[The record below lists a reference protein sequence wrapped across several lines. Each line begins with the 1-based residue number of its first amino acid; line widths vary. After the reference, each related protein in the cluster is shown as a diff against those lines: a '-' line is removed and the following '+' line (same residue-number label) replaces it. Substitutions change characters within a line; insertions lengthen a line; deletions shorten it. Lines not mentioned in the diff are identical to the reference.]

1 MTAVRREVPGP
12 ERTTRVLLLATIL
25 GASYLDFFGYRAEG
39 FPAEQ
44 AWIDRIQGLA
54 PAPEQYRIATVWLAH
69 ALVVHLHIQ
78 LRMAFASIDL
88 VCGLVAV
95 LVLFGVLERSIAYRD
110 ASPLGRWLGAAVF
123 VLLIDWF
130 LAWLLWLQKPETL
143 PSAMFVALML
153 WLWQPAREAARP
165 TARAVALIAL
175 SLLLATVRA
184 DVACLLNAGIL
195 LFVLTQPALPLSL
208 PRPIAASVSLAGA
221 LAAGI
226 VQLYLMLVAYP
237 HANYGQVKV
246 AQLIPNLVH
255 ATRWPPFVL
264 FLLPLVWMAVQLARR
279 RYTRDA
285 AGLAFLTG
293 AALFGLLWISIGE
306 IDEVRI
312 FLPFACALAPL
323 TAEMAILRAEQP
335 LPPTSV

>member
-88 VCGLVAV
+88 VCCLVAV

-237 HANYGQVKV
+237 HANYGRVKV

-264 FLLPLVWMAVQLARR
+264 FLLPLAWMAVQLARR
-279 RYTRDA
+279 RYTRDT

-312 FLPFACALAPL
+312 FLPFAFALAPI

-335 LPPTSV
+335 VPPTTV